1 MATGNSNIEVR
12 PVNSRG
18 DQKAFM
24 RFPFDL
30 YAGDPHWVPAL
41 QMTER
46 ELLNFKP
53 HPFYQH
59 ANSAIQCFLA
69 IQSGKVVGRIA
80 AIVDGHHNE
89 FHKEERGM
97 FGFFESIDDSAVAAA
112 LFDQAKAWFATKNIS
127 QLRGPANP
135 SQNHTWG
142 LLVDGYDSKPKFMMT
157 YNKQYYEKLILE
169 NGFQQSQDMY
179 AFTGH
184 IGMLESLDPK
194 LQFVVD
200 EAKRRFK
207 VTTRPIDK
215 KNFTADVENF
225 LRIYNAALPGQWGF
239 TPMTEAEMKD
249 TAKGLKML
257 LAPELTTIAEID
269 GEPVACVFGL
279 LDYNPI
285 IKKIGGK
292 LFPFG
297 VLSLLTGKSK
307 IRDVRIVSTNVVPQY
322 QRWGL
327 GLVLLERLVPSVKA
341 WGIERAE
348 FSWVLESNKLSR
360 GTLERG
366 GAKLEETYRIYDYEP
381 S

>member
-1 MATGNSNIEVR
+1 
-12 PVNSRG
+12 
-18 DQKAFM
+18 M

-215 KNFTADVENF
+215 KNFIADVENF

-257 LAPELTTIAEID
+257 LVPELTTMAEID
-269 GEPVACVFGL
+269 GEAVACVFGL

-285 IKKIGGK
+285 IKKINGK

-297 VLSLLTGKSK
+297 FLSLLRSK
-307 IRDVRIVSTNVVPQY
+307 RNIRDIRLVSTNVIPKY

-327 GLVLLERLVPSVKA
+327 GLVLLERLVPNVKA
-341 WGIERAE
+341 WGIETAE

-366 GAKLEETYRIYDYEP
+366 GAKLEKTYRVYDYEP